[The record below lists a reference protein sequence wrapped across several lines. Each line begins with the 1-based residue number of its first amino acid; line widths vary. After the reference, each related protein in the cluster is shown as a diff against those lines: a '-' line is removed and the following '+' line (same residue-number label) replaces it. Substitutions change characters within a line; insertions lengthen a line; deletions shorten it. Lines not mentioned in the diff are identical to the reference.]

1 MCPDVYLHRKAG
13 SGTLTHME
21 KECGNSEDTPLK
33 NDRLSASPKMGRQG
47 EEHGWRTNRHISGN
61 I

>member
-13 SGTLTHME
+13 SENLTHMK

-33 NDRLSASPKMGRQG
+33 NSGLSASPKMGRQG
-47 EEHGWRTNRHISGN
+47 EDHGRRTNRHISGN